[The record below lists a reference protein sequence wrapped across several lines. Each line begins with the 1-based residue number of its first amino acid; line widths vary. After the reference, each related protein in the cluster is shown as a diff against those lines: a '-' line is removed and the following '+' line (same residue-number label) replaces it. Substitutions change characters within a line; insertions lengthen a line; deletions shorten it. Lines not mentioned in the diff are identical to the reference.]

1 MNFELDTPAQDSRDP
16 IYDDAAREVVD
27 IANRLAAEDPDA
39 DPWDIADGILSGA
52 VHWWLYANAPCADK
66 NCEDCASVQ
75 TAELRMQE
83 LKRLIRE
90 FAEASEYYHSPNDT
104 NVARA

>member
-1 MNFELDTPAQDSRDP
+1 MNFDLEEPTLDGRDP
-16 IYDDAAREVVD
+16 VYDDAAKQVVE
-27 IANRLAAEDPDA
+27 IANQLVAEDPDA

-52 VHWWLYANAPCADK
+52 VHWWLYANAPCGDLQ
-66 NCEDCASVQ
+66 CEDCQSVQ